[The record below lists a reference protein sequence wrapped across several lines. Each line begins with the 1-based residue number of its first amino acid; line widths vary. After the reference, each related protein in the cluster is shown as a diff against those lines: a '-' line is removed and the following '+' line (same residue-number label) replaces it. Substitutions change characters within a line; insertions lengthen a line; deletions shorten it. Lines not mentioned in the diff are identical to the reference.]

1 MAHTHHTR
9 RSTAFTLIELIAVV
23 LILSLLA
30 GVAVPRYFDHAARA
44 RTAALQGTL
53 GNVRSA
59 LGNFYANSSLNGTAR
74 YPTLAEL
81 TTSGA
86 VIADAFPAMP
96 FNALSTAAAATA
108 TEFSAR
114 SVSGTA
120 GWRYYVNN
128 TLVPPACGFYA
139 NSTAATTVVSAGG
152 AASGGGCGG
161 ATSTTLTA
169 NQL

>member
-1 MAHTHHTR
+1 MVHAHHTKR
-9 RSTAFTLIELIAVV
+9 AAAFTLIELIAVV

-30 GVAVPRYFDHAARA
+30 GVAVPQYFDHAANA

-59 LGNFYANSSLNGTAR
+59 CGNFYANSSLNGTAR

-81 TTSGA
+81 SGA
-86 VIADAFPAMP
+86 GVVIADAFPAMP
-96 FNALSTAAAATA
+96 FNAQRTVAAATA
-108 TEFSAR
+108 TEFSGR
-114 SVSGTA
+114 SVSGTV
-120 GWRYYVNN
+120 GWRYYVDNA
-128 TLVPPACGFYA
+128 LAVPACGFYA

-152 AASGGGCGG
+152 AASGSACGG
-161 ATSTTLTA
+161 TAATTLTA